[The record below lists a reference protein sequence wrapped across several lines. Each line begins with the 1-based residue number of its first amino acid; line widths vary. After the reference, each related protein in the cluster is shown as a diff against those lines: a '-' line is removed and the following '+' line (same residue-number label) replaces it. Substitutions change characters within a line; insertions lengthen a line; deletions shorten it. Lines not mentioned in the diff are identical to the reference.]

1 MTTQTFTWV
10 PVIEP
15 TGTGTY
21 RVLRA
26 QFGDGYA
33 QTAADGINNKSQ
45 TWPLQFRGTAA
56 KITPI
61 RDFLDACSGYQAFF
75 WTPPLGAQG
84 YYRCAS
90 YTLKPL
96 GAGKYELA
104 ATFEQAFQ
112 P

>member
-10 PVIEP
+10 PLVEP

-21 RVLRA
+21 HVLKA

-33 QTAADGINNKSQ
+33 QTAADGINNKTQS
-45 TWPLQFRGTAA
+45 WPLQFRGVAS
-56 KITPI
+56 KISAI
-61 RDFLDACSGYQAFF
+61 RDFLDARQGYQAFF

-84 YYRCAS
+84 YYKCTS
-90 YTLKPL
+90 HTVKQL
-96 GAGKYELA
+96 GAGNYELT

>member
-1 MTTQTFTWV
+1 MTTTFTWV
-10 PVIEP
+10 PLREP
-15 TGTGTY
+15 VGTVSMRT
-21 RVLRA
+21 RKA
-26 QFGDGYA
+26 QFGDGYT

-45 TWPLQFRGTAA
+45 TWPLQFRGTSA
-56 KITPI
+56 KIAAI
-61 RDFLDACSGYQAFF
+61 RDFLDARQGYQSFF

-84 YYRCAS
+84 YYKCAT